1 MPTVTPTPTPKR
13 AKPPKR
19 SSRDDSIPFFD
30 GSYYLLV
37 TQLFD
42 GVRKET
48 GVGNKLKE
56 ATRGVGAL
64 GAHTKRRFSALSLL
78 GKLATSLLLVAL
90 GAGIAA
96 GGYVLLVRRDAAAL
110 RKEARAHLAKGELVE
125 ARRDVEA
132 LRLATGTLAPA
143 DRAALADPLR
153 ARLEAQSRKLR
164 QEVESN
170 ARLGRHEKALAALD
184 QFDALEIDMR
194 WALFTRAEILRG
206 AHRADAAAVYD
217 RFATLYPDSDQAD
230 DAVYWQ
236 ALLAK
241 EGGRA
246 GEAREL
252 CQKLLWKYPK
262 SNFRTAADRMLA
274 ELAPPAP
281 K

>member
-90 GAGIAA
+90 GAGLAA
-96 GGYVLLVRRDAAAL
+96 GAWFHFVRRDAGAL
-110 RKEARAHLAKGELVE
+110 RRDVRGHLARGELIE
-125 ARRDVEA
+125 ARRDLEA
-132 LRLATGTLAPA
+132 LRLAPGGLTPA
-143 DRAALADPLR
+143 DRATVAEPLQ
-153 ARLEAQSRKLR
+153 ARVEAQARRLR
-164 QEVESN
+164 SQVESQVK
-170 ARLGRHEKALAALD
+170 LGRRDKALAALD
-184 QFDALEIDMR
+184 ELDALEVEQR

-206 AHRADAAAVYD
+206 AHHADAAATYE
-217 RFATLYPDSDQAD
+217 RFVALYPDSDQAD

-241 EGGRA
+241 EGGRPA
-246 GEAREL
+246 EAREL